1 MVRPNTLTRQLS
13 ITGINYYVYW
23 SQLVEARLSGDDMLF
38 DWTNLGIMVFVV
50 ILCPLLYLCTNTL
63 ALLFQEKIVKG
74 IAIVFFWQLDF
85 STYGSPFIRLRI
97 PKSYCIA
104 QSVDLMASVMA
115 LTILAFNSSRGSVSL
130 ITPDIFRCSLFL
142 RRYIL
147 W

>member
-23 SQLVEARLSGDDMLF
+23 SQLVQARLSGDDMLF

-74 IAIVFFWQLDF
+74 IAIVFF
-85 STYGSPFIRLRI
+85 G
-97 PKSYCIA
+97 
-104 QSVDLMASVMA
+104 
-115 LTILAFNSSRGSVSL
+115 SL
-130 ITPDIFRCSLFL
+130 IFPLMVRPSFVLGYPSRTALHKRKIVQTETQNRSNRNTKSISYLNCKLT
-142 RRYIL
+142 
-147 W
+147 